1 MMNISDL
8 HARLKPVSAI
18 PLFKAEEGSVTAI
31 QILNGQVL
39 KEHQTKTAALLIC
52 VTGEVVFENEKGAKV
67 ILLPGIYVNI
77 EAGVKH
83 LVKGIRDSQ
92 LLLIR

>member
-1 MMNISDL
+1 MNINEL
-8 HARLKPVSAI
+8 HTQHKPVSAI

-31 QILNGQVL
+31 QILHGQVL

-52 VTGEVVFENEKGAKV
+52 VTGEAVFENEKRVKE
-67 ILLPGIYVNI
+67 ILLPGNYVNI